1 MRLILLLGV
10 FSVSIFIVIALI
22 LLVDTSALFYWAAQQ
37 QRVFQNAI
45 AVSLRAIRTGDGVAL
60 GSLCGLT
67 FAYGFVHAIGPGH
80 GKILLGGAALSSQS
94 TLRRMAILTLISSLA
109 QSMTAIIIVV
119 GGTTLLS
126 LSSVDAVNLTEQWL
140 APISYAAIALIGLYL
155 SVRAGRQF
163 WRFGQIAKH
172 NAVHEHHDETCG
184 CGHQHGPNIQ
194 QVDAL
199 RNWREMAM
207 LVASI
212 AIRPCTGA
220 LFLLVIAWRFQI
232 LPAGVLATFTMG
244 LGTAAFN
251 LIIAGSGVGLRGL
264 FSVADRSSR
273 SLYYL
278 PAALQLVGGLL
289 ITVLSVGMLLQTL

>member
-1 MRLILLLGV
+1 MRIILPVGMLAAAVL
-10 FSVSIFIVIALI
+10 FTLALV
-22 LLVDTSALFYWAAQQ
+22 LMVDTSALSYWAAQQ
-37 QRVFQNAI
+37 QRSFQNAM
-45 AVSLRAIRTGDGVAL
+45 AVSLQAIRAGDTLAL
-60 GSLCGLT
+60 VSLCGLT

-80 GKILLGGAALSSQS
+80 GKILLGGAALSSRS
-94 TLRRMAILTLISSLA
+94 TLRRMTALTLVSSLA

-126 LSSVDAVNLTEQWL
+126 LSSADAVNLTEQWL

-155 SVRAGRQF
+155 LVRALRQF
-163 WRFGQIAKH
+163 WRLTQAS
-172 NAVHEHHDETCG
+172 EHVSHDAHCD
-184 CGHQHGPNIQ
+184 CGHSHGPDMQ

-199 RNWREMAM
+199 SNWREMAA

-232 LPAGVLATFTMG
+232 LPAGVLATLTMG

-251 LIIAGSGVGLRGL
+251 LAVAGSGVGLRKLLSGAGQITKGL
-264 FSVADRSSR
+264 RYV
-273 SLYYL
+273 
-278 PAALQLVGGLL
+278 PATLQMMGGLL
-289 ITVLSVGMLLQTL
+289 ITILSSGMLLQTL